1 MPDKIAPRESAADPI
16 TGLLTR
22 LREGNKEAEAELV
35 PLVYKELHR
44 LAQRYMRGE
53 RQGHTLQT
61 SALVNEAYMRL
72 AGERAIAWKNR
83 AHFFGV
89 SAQIMRRILVDHAR
103 TRNAQKRGGPA
114 QKISLENAF
123 AYTPEQSWQIIALH
137 EALTKL
143 AEWDPRQC
151 RIVELRFFGG
161 LDVDETSEVLGISPT
176 TVKREFQHAK
186 AWLYAELNKTLKTE
200 NQESSQ

>member
-1 MPDKIAPRESAADPI
+1 MPDKIDPPERADPI
-16 TGLLTR
+16 TGLLVR

-35 PLVYKELHR
+35 PLVYNELHR
-44 LAQRYMRGE
+44 LARRYMRGE

-72 AGERAIAWKNR
+72 AGERDIAWKNR

-123 AYTPEQSWQIIALH
+123 AYTPEQSWQILALH
-137 EALTKL
+137 EALNKL

-151 RIVELRFFGG
+151 RIVELRFFAG
-161 LDVDETSEVLGISPT
+161 LDVDETAEVLGISPT
-176 TVKREFQHAK
+176 TVKREFQLAK
-186 AWLYAELNKTLKTE
+186 AWLYAELNKSLKTVD
-200 NQESSQ
+200 QESSP